1 MVFTREQKKEAY
13 KKLSP
18 EVQDFVMSEETTGMI
33 DGILGEVGLSEE
45 QSIDAD
51 GDIFSSL
58 LGLQTLSE
66 AISNIAELS
75 GKSVNELSELK
86 EKLEEEI
93 FIKITELENSEQKTK
108 KEMPQNTNGVGES
121 FEQIILNQA
130 RAMQP
135 ARQPGEA
142 PQNLPTNSNANEDT
156 KEVIHNYIKNEDPYR
171 EPIE

>member
-33 DGILGEVGLSEE
+33 DDILGEAGLSEE

-93 FIKITELENSEQKTK
+93 FSKITELENSEQKTK

-135 ARQPGEA
+135 ARQPREA

-156 KEVIHNYIKNEDPYR
+156 KGVIHNYTKNEDPYR